1 MTTAVASQS
10 DRVELPPIRRRT
22 VNQTLSAA
30 THVSE
35 GFADY
40 VFRIL
45 DGRPRGGAPSVT
57 EDPVAVVRHA
67 AASRRLRLGREIA
80 CCLIAVVVICAVIGR
95 LSYPLGFRPAVAA
108 VALLIAVCTGRRL
121 LARGLKAVVGW
132 AWRSKW
138 DRRRS
143 GPLRWVACLAFA
155 TMLALAL
162 VVSQAALWDCAAM
175 VLFGLVIGGV
185 VVITESAMAHR
196 RAAAI
201 VAEGS
206 SEPRDLASP
215 VNRRLEQRIEGL
227 TGTNVVVYSEERSS
241 APFVGN
247 GLVVRPWKLDIDVH
261 RRLRDATDDTFEMF
275 DVVAFH
281 EWLEGQFI
289 VETAVAST
297 ASRQLAAGHRI
308 YVDGR
313 KIAWDSPLVADGR
326 PLPRVDWEYLA
337 EELSHPERADDQRV
351 YFYLQEICRDGEI
364 GVCTFVRP
372 LLQDG
377 SLSIE
382 FVPLVI
388 PPVHPDVEALVADLP
403 LNVRDQIGR
412 AIRLW
417 TFHIP
422 GAVFGSPVRCA
433 RRVLD
438 WGARQSARV
447 HWQLAVRCRWFYDLG
462 AVMSIREGVSWRTP
476 EELDHFA
483 IRDLIRINDRLRDRL
498 VTSIKTYLQAHG
510 IDPDQLETAVTINQI
525 QNWNVGNVRADMV
538 GFGNNNTFGNPGRGE
553 G

>member
-1 MTTAVASQS
+1 VTTAVASQRE
-10 DRVELPPIRRRT
+10 RVERAPVRRRT

-40 VFRIL
+40 VLRIL

-67 AASRRLRLGREIA
+67 AASRRLRLAREVV
-80 CCLIAVVVICAVIGR
+80 CCLVAVVVTGAVIGR
-95 LSYPLGFRPAVAA
+95 LSHPLGFRPALTV
-108 VALLIAVCTGRRL
+108 VALVIAGCAARRR

-132 AWRSKW
+132 AWRSKR
-138 DRRRS
+138 DRRRP
-143 GPLRWVACLAFA
+143 GPLWWVAGLAGA
-155 TMLALAL
+155 TMLILAL
-162 VVSQAALWDCAAM
+162 VLSRAALWDCAAM
-175 VLFGLVIGGV
+175 VLFGLVVGGV
-185 VVITESAMAHR
+185 VVIAESAVAHR

-201 VAEGS
+201 VDEGAP
-206 SEPRDLASP
+206 EPRDLASP
-215 VNRRLEQRIEGL
+215 VRRRLEQRIENL
-227 TGTNVVVYSEERSS
+227 TGANVVVYSEERAS

-261 RRLRDATDDTFEMF
+261 RRPPDAAEDTFELF

-289 VETAVAST
+289 VETAVEST
-297 ASRQLAAGHRI
+297 ASRQLMAGHRL

-326 PLPRVDWEYLA
+326 PVAHVDWEDLA
-337 EELSHPERADDQRV
+337 EELRHPERADDQRV
-351 YFYLQEICRDGEI
+351 YFYLQEICRNGEI

-372 LLQDG
+372 LLQGG

-388 PPVHPDVEALVADLP
+388 TPVHPDVEALIAHLP
-403 LNVRDQIGR
+403 FNLRDQVGR
-412 AIRLW
+412 AVRLW

-422 GAVFGSPVRCA
+422 AAVFGSPVRCA
-433 RRVLD
+433 RRLFE
-438 WGARQSARV
+438 WGARQSVRA
-447 HWQLAVRCRWFYDLG
+447 HWRLAVRCRWFYDLG

-483 IRDLIRINDRLRDRL
+483 IRDLIRINDQLRDRL
-498 VTSIKTYLQAHG
+498 VTSIKTYLHAHG
-510 IDPDQLETAVTINQI
+510 VDPDQLETAVTVNQI

-538 GFGNNNTFGNPGRGE
+538 GFGNDNTFGNPGRGE

>member
-1 MTTAVASQS
+1 
-10 DRVELPPIRRRT
+10 
-22 VNQTLSAA
+22 
-30 THVSE
+30 
-35 GFADY
+35 
-40 VFRIL
+40 
-45 DGRPRGGAPSVT
+45 
-57 EDPVAVVRHA
+57 A
-67 AASRRLRLGREIA
+67 AASRRLRLVREIT
-80 CCLIAVVVICAVIGR
+80 CCLIAVVVICAGIGR
-95 LSYPLGFRPAVAA
+95 LSHLLGFRLAVAA

-121 LARGLKAVVGW
+121 LARGLKAMVGW
-132 AWRSKW
+132 AWRNKW
-138 DRRRS
+138 DRRRP
-143 GPLRWVACLAFA
+143 GPLRWVACLVLA
-155 TMLALAL
+155 TILALAL
-162 VVSQAALWDCAAM
+162 VMSQAALWDCAAM
-175 VLFGLVIGGV
+175 VLLGFVIGGV
-185 VVITESAMAHR
+185 VVIAESAVAHR

-206 SEPRDLASP
+206 PEPRDLAPP
-215 VNRRLEQRIEGL
+215 VHRRLEQRIEGL
-227 TGTNVVVYSEERSS
+227 AGAEVVVYSEERAS

-247 GLVVRPWKLDIDVH
+247 GFVVRPWKLDVDVH
-261 RRLRDATDDTFEMF
+261 RRPPAATDDTFEMF

-326 PLPRVDWEYLA
+326 PLQHVDWEYLS
-337 EELSHPERADDQRV
+337 EELRHPDRADDQRV
-351 YFYLQEICRDGEI
+351 YFFLQEISRDGEI

-377 SLSIE
+377 NLSIE

-403 LNVRDQIGR
+403 LNLRDQIWR
-412 AIRLW
+412 AMRLW
-417 TFHIP
+417 TIHIP
-422 GAVFGSPVRCA
+422 SAVFGSPVRCV
-433 RRVLD
+433 RRVLA
-438 WGARQSARV
+438 WGARQSTRV
-447 HWQLAVRCRWFYDLG
+447 YWRLAVRCRWFYDLG
-462 AVMSIREGVSWRTP
+462 ADMSIREGVSWRTP
-476 EELDHFA
+476 EEFDHFA
-483 IRDLIRINDRLRDRL
+483 IRDLIRINDQLRDRL